1 MQLFGKTWVFVK
13 ITLIFSLV
21 ILFSL
26 SGCTKYASKSQKEE
40 LERQKNTALAAESKA
55 KQLNG
60 EKREL
65 QGILKEKKEEL
76 RELEDERDDIK
87 AQLNK

>member
-1 MQLFGKTWVFVK
+1 MQLIGKAWVLVK

-26 SGCTKYASKSQKEE
+26 SGCTKYASKSQKAE
-40 LERQKNTALAAESKA
+40 LERQKKAALAAESKA
-55 KQLNG
+55 KQLNE
-60 EKREL
+60 EKRKL
-65 QGILKEKKEEL
+65 QDILKEKKEEL